1 MKKILLLALL
11 VGSTSVFS
19 QSNTELLKH
28 FEAYYKEM
36 KLRGDVQGA
45 INGLS
50 HLDILQPSQAKKDT
64 LAYLYLSEGRNVQ
77 ALNTIGIEKNASD
90 SDIAVEVK
98 ALALKAVGQ
107 PKRAVE
113 HFEVMFSRN
122 PNALIAYELADL
134 KTQISDLVGAKPHI
148 EYGIANAKDDQKR
161 SFYEMQTPYQ
171 VPVKA
176 AFLYL
181 KALVTFNEDQAN
193 NVDAAVALLEQALQ
207 IEPNFNMAS
216 ISKDALIAKKPKE

>member
-1 MKKILLLALL
+1 MKRFLLLAIALIGL
-11 VGSTSVFS
+11 SGFS
-19 QSNTELLKH
+19 QDKTELVKH

-36 KLRGDVQGA
+36 KARGDVQGA

-50 HLDILQPSQAKKDT
+50 HLDLLQPTQAKKDT
-64 LAYLYLSEGRNVQ
+64 LAYLYLSEGRNIQ
-77 ALNTIGIEKNASD
+77 ALNTIGVEKNESD

-107 PKRAVE
+107 PKMAIE
-113 HFEVMFSRN
+113 HFEVMFSRK

-134 KTQISDLVGAKPHI
+134 KTQTSDLAGAKPHI
-148 EYGIANAKDDQKR
+148 EYGIANAQEDQMR
-161 SFYEMQTPYQ
+161 GFFETQTPYQ

-193 NVDAAVALLEQALQ
+193 NIDAAIAFLDQAME

-216 ISKDALIAKKPKE
+216 LSKEALMAKKPKE